1 MGDEDKKFQDI
12 AAILEAGC
20 FDARTAIVSE
30 SGHAAHLEQPE
41 AFAVLVKDFLARA
54 GCAQP
59 GGDAEEDVRDE

>member
-1 MGDEDKKFQDI
+1 VGDEDEKFQGI
-12 AAILEAGC
+12 AAILEEGC

-59 GGDAEEDVRDE
+59 GGDVQEDERDE